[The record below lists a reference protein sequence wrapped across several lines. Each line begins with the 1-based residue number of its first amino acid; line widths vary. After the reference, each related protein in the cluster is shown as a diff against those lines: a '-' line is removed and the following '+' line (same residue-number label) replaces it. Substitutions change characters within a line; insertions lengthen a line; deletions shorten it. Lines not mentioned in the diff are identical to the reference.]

1 MSYSRGWVSKE
12 VGAMMKTVLITGSIA
27 LVLALCGALL
37 TLFGPKTPAVEYE
50 YLKFAVMLIL
60 FLVIL
65 IGSYWFV
72 MVPSGRNG
80 GRENRPV
87 ETAKG
92 VLGNPELGG
101 DALPLALIHPS
112 AWKGYPTKFALP

>member
-12 VGAMMKTVLITGSIA
+12 VSAMMKTVLITGSIA
-27 LVLALCGALL
+27 LVVGFCVTLL
-37 TLFGPKTPAVEYE
+37 TLLGPATQTVE
-50 YLKFAVMLIL
+50 YLKFAMMLIL

-80 GRENRPV
+80 GRENPTGTDA
-87 ETAKG
+87 E
-92 VLGNPELGG
+92 GG
-101 DALPLALIHPS
+101 
-112 AWKGYPTKFALP
+112 TRER

>member
-1 MSYSRGWVSKE
+1 MI
-12 VGAMMKTVLITGSIA
+12 KTVLIAGPIA
-27 LVLALCGALL
+27 MVVGFCGTLL
-37 TLFGPKTPAVEYE
+37 TLFGPKTPAAEYE

-80 GRENRPV
+80 GRENPTGRDAEERQQRPTSQHHV
-87 ETAKG
+87 
-92 VLGNPELGG
+92 P
-101 DALPLALIHPS
+101 
-112 AWKGYPTKFALP
+112 

>member
-1 MSYSRGWVSKE
+1 MSYGRGWVSKE

-27 LVLALCGALL
+27 LVLALCGVLL
-37 TLFGPKTPAVEYE
+37 TLFGPETPAAEYE
-50 YLKFAVMLIL
+50 YFKFAVMLIM

-80 GRENRPV
+80 GRENPTGTDD
-87 ETAKG
+87 E
-92 VLGNPELGG
+92 GG
-101 DALPLALIHPS
+101 AREP
-112 AWKGYPTKFALP
+112 

>member
-12 VGAMMKTVLITGSIA
+12 VGAMMKTVLIAGPIA
-27 LVLALCGALL
+27 LVVGLCGTLL
-37 TLFGPKTPAVEYE
+37 TLFGPETLAAEYE

-80 GRENRPV
+80 GRENPTGRDT
-87 ETAKG
+87 E
-92 VLGNPELGG
+92 G
-101 DALPLALIHPS
+101 DTREP
-112 AWKGYPTKFALP
+112 

>member
-1 MSYSRGWVSKE
+1 
-12 VGAMMKTVLITGSIA
+12 MMKTVLIAGSIA
-27 LVLALCGALL
+27 LVVGLSGTLL
-37 TLFGPKTPAVEYE
+37 TLFGPKAPAAEYE

-80 GRENRPV
+80 GRENPTGTDD
-87 ETAKG
+87 E
-92 VLGNPELGG
+92 GG
-101 DALPLALIHPS
+101 AREP
-112 AWKGYPTKFALP
+112 

>member
-1 MSYSRGWVSKE
+1 
-12 VGAMMKTVLITGSIA
+12 MMKTVLIAGPIA
-27 LVLALCGALL
+27 LLLALCGALL
-37 TLFGPKTPAVEYE
+37 TLFGPKTPAAEYE

-80 GRENRPV
+80 RRENSTGTD
-87 ETAKG
+87 ED
-92 VLGNPELGG
+92 GG
-101 DALPLALIHPS
+101 TREP
-112 AWKGYPTKFALP
+112 

>member
-12 VGAMMKTVLITGSIA
+12 VGAMMKTVLIAGSIA
-27 LVLALCGALL
+27 LVVGLCGTLL
-37 TLFGPKTPAVEYE
+37 TLFGPKTPAAEYE

-72 MVPSGRNG
+72 MVPTERNRK
-80 GRENRPV
+80 RENPSDRDA
-87 ETAKG
+87 E
-92 VLGNPELGG
+92 GG
-101 DALPLALIHPS
+101 TREP
-112 AWKGYPTKFALP
+112 